1 MLQMWME
8 EEERDVLLVMIL
20 VILPTNKGFP
30 GDPAIMN
37 LPANAGHT
45 GLIPGLGRS
54 PGG

>member
-45 GLIPGLGRS
+45 GLIPGLARS